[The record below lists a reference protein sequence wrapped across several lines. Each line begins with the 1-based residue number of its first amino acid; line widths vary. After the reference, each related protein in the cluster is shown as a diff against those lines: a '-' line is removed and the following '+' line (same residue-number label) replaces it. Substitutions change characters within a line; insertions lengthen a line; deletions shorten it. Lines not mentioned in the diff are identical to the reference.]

1 MRYNR
6 GYHEPY
12 RRDRLV
18 NKKEKKRVHSVGIAI
33 AGIQLIISVLFL
45 ALLWRGGLIPAAYIV
60 ALGLVLLVLE
70 AVTMGLQFVKGR
82 IHLAGIVLSL
92 LISAVLVYGA
102 VYLYRADRLLAD
114 VGGADYKT
122 DNMVVVVKKDDPAQL
137 LADARNYRFG
147 TQSALDQ
154 ENTSTMVEDVKD
166 NIGREPNVTEYGSV
180 LEMAQ
185 ALLDGNVKRL
195 PHRGNHSGHTAGVEG
210 THGQLCTRL
219 TDGLSRDDADCL
231 TYLNRLA
238 CCHVGAVTLCAHAV
252 VAAAGQDG
260 ADLDL
265 LGRLAVLVH
274 ALLHDQLCPLRGH
287 HMVGLHE
294 HIAVFIFDALAQV
307 APCDTLLQA
316 LDFLVALHKCMD
328 VHAGDLLTL
337 LAAVHLTDDELLGD
351 VYQTSCQVTGV
362 GCSKSCIG
370 QTLTRS
376 VG

>member
-92 LISAVLVYGA
+92 LISAVLVFGA

-185 ALLDGNVKRL
+185 ALLDGNV
-195 PHRGNHSGHTAGVEG
+195 N
-210 THGQLCTRL
+210 
-219 TDGLSRDDADCL
+219 
-231 TYLNRLA
+231 
-238 CCHVGAVTLCAHAV
+238 
-252 VAAAGQDG
+252 
-260 ADLDL
+260 
-265 LGRLAVLVH
+265 
-274 ALLHDQLCPLRGH
+274 ALIYNQ
-287 HMVGLHE
+287 
-294 HIAVFIFDALAQV
+294 AFDAV
-307 APCDTLLQA
+307 IGESIEDYCRPGEGA
-316 LDFLVALHKCMD
+316 LPVRHQ
-328 VHAGDLLTL
+328 HP
-337 LAAVHLTDDELLGD
+337 H
-351 VYQTSCQVTGV
+351 
-362 GCSKSCIG
+362 
-370 QTLTRS
+370 
-376 VG
+376 